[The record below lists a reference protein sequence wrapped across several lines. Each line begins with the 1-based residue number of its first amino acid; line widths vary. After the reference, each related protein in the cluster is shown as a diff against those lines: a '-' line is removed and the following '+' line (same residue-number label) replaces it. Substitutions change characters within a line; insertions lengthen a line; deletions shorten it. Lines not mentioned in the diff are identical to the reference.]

1 MTRPN
6 ALTCRSLITAMLLG
20 LSAAAC
26 STSAQTPGAPA
37 TGEWRAYASTIA
49 SNKYSALD
57 QINKNNVRNLRVA
70 WRQSVTP
77 MEIRRGLRAVTVP
90 FNFEGTPLMVGGL
103 LYTTTGIN
111 TAVALDPTTGKVVW
125 ADIPP
130 EMASAPPLPPG
141 EQPEIQ
147 DGRSGGRGLSYWSN
161 GDDARVIYTRGQ
173 EIIALNAKTGQR
185 IRSFGVNGTVDLK
198 QGYAFPVQS
207 ATYGNPPLIVRD
219 VIVVGGTA
227 SAPGRLVPGNIR
239 GFDVRSGK
247 LLWSFNV
254 IPRPGEVGNESW
266 LNDSWSYS
274 GAGGTW
280 SLMSGD
286 EELGYVY
293 VPHEQSSAQQTSGDH
308 YGGRRPGNNLFEG
321 SIVAL
326 DAKTGRRV
334 WHFQTIHHALWDWD
348 LPAAPNLV
356 DITVDGRRI
365 KALAQVSKISFV
377 YVLDRAT
384 GQPVWPIVERPVPAG
399 NVPGEWYSP
408 TQPYPT
414 KPPGYDHQ
422 ELTTDSLID
431 FTPELR
437 QEAIK
442 IVAPY
447 RMGSLF
453 MPPTVAE
460 PNGTKGSIV
469 VGSGATAY
477 NGAGFDPE
485 TGTLF
490 VTSAHAPKVFEMV
503 KAPEPNPQNL
513 WVMNG
518 TANMGPGV
526 FLPGP
531 QGLPDPFKPPY
542 GRLVAIDLNK
552 GEIKWTVAN
561 GEGPRNHPALRGL
574 NLPRLGQPGRA
585 ATMVTKTMVF
595 LGEGGYEGVGGVPP
609 TAGGKWFRAYDKETG
624 AVLWEMELPGGTT
637 SAPMTYM
644 ANGKQYIVVAVGW
657 KGVPGELVA
666 LALP

>member
-1 MTRPN
+1 
-6 ALTCRSLITAMLLG
+6 
-20 LSAAAC
+20 
-26 STSAQTPGAPA
+26 
-37 TGEWRAYASTIA
+37 
-49 SNKYSALD
+49 
-57 QINKNNVRNLRVA
+57 
-70 WRQSVTP
+70 
-77 MEIRRGLRAVTVP
+77 
-90 FNFEGTPLMVGGL
+90 
-103 LYTTTGIN
+103 
-111 TAVALDPTTGKVVW
+111 
-125 ADIPP
+125 
-130 EMASAPPLPPG
+130 
-141 EQPEIQ
+141 
-147 DGRSGGRGLSYWSN
+147 
-161 GDDARVIYTRGQ
+161 
-173 EIIALNAKTGQR
+173 
-185 IRSFGVNGTVDLK
+185 
-198 QGYAFPVQS
+198 
-207 ATYGNPPLIVRD
+207 
-219 VIVVGGTA
+219 
-227 SAPGRLVPGNIR
+227 
-239 GFDVRSGK
+239 
-247 LLWSFNV
+247 
-254 IPRPGEVGNESW
+254 

-293 VPHEQSSAQQTSGDH
+293 VPHEQSTAQQTSGDH

-326 DAKTGRRV
+326 DAKTGKRV

-377 YVLDRAT
+377 YVLDRTT

-414 KPPGYDHQ
+414 RPPGYDHQ

-437 QEAIK
+437 QEAMK

-453 MPPTVAE
+453 MPPTAAE

-518 TANMGPGV
+518 TANGGPGV

-609 TAGGKWFRAYDKETG
+609 TAGGKWFRAYDKDTG

-666 LALP
+666 LTLP